1 MKIKRSCIKSVKV
14 FLLFLSCIIV
24 LFQTACAGLSDWTY
38 DMKNG
43 YEIWRVNSRSIVCGK
58 AETSYSITPVAG
70 DYVSKFY
77 YNSRYIYLQ
86 CVDVPENLYED
97 INTDNP
103 VYYIIN
109 VLTDEVFGPMTK
121 AEFEELIISTQIDVE
136 SISWINTVPMPDDGI
151 ETHIYF

>member
-1 MKIKRSCIKSVKV
+1 MKIKCSCIKSAKMS
-14 FLLFLSCIIV
+14 LLFLCCIIV
-24 LFQTACAGLSDWTY
+24 LFQTACAGLSDWSY
-38 DMKNG
+38 DMQNG

-77 YNSRYIYLQ
+77 YDSRYIYLQ
-86 CVDVPENLYED
+86 CVDVPEDLSED
-97 INTDNP
+97 INTDTP
-103 VYYIIN
+103 MYYIID

-121 AEFEELIISTQIDVE
+121 VEFEELINSTQIDAE

-151 ETHIYF
+151 KTQIYF